1 MNRYIVIS
9 FVVMGLGCYEL
20 SGGADFE
27 PELRPTDVLVQT
39 EDQPMV
45 AQTRTPKAV
54 EPFTGETVEV
64 ASAPA
69 GPGSDAATNDL
80 PVALEM
86 QPTVEAEAADLGL
99 TIAATS
105 AEQPLFRSLSEPAGA
120 VLLTNI
126 PAPAASP
133 TSTSNDPEAGAASTP
148 EIASTAD
155 VGTPPDETLQAG
167 GEVRWVDASALN
179 VRAGPSTN
187 ASVLTSLARSEL
199 VLVISEQADGWA
211 LVRVEGDGTEG
222 WVASRFLV
230 R

>member
-9 FVVMGLGCYEL
+9 FMVMGLGYYEL

-27 PELRPTDVLVQT
+27 PQLRPIDVLAQT
-39 EDQPMV
+39 DDQPMV
-45 AQTRTPKAV
+45 AQTRAPTAAEPVAV
-54 EPFTGETVEV
+54 ETVEV

-69 GPGSDAATNDL
+69 GPGSDPATNDL

-86 QPTVEAEAADLGL
+86 LPTVEVEAADLGL
-99 TIAATS
+99 TIADAS

-126 PAPAASP
+126 PARAAST
-133 TSTSNDPEAGAASTP
+133 TSTSTDPEASAASTP

-155 VGTPPDETLQAG
+155 VGTQPDETLQAG
-167 GEVRWVDASALN
+167 GDVRWVDASALN

-187 ASVLTSLARSEL
+187 ASVLTSLARSEF
-199 VLVISEQADGWA
+199 VLVISEQTDGWA

>member
-9 FVVMGLGCYEL
+9 FVVMGLGYYEL

-27 PELRPTDVLVQT
+27 PELRPTDVLVRT

-45 AQTRTPKAV
+45 AQTRTPTAV
-54 EPFTGETVEV
+54 EPFTGEAAEV
-64 ASAPA
+64 ATATA
-69 GPGSDAATNDL
+69 GPGSDAATNDQL
-80 PVALEM
+80 VAVEM
-86 QPTVEAEAADLGL
+86 LPTVKAEAADLGL
-99 TIAATS
+99 TIADTR

-133 TSTSNDPEAGAASTP
+133 TSTSSDAEAAAASTP

-155 VGTPPDETLQAG
+155 VGTLPDETLQADG
-167 GEVRWVDASALN
+167 DVRWVDASALN

-187 ASVLTSLARSEL
+187 SSVLTSLARSEF